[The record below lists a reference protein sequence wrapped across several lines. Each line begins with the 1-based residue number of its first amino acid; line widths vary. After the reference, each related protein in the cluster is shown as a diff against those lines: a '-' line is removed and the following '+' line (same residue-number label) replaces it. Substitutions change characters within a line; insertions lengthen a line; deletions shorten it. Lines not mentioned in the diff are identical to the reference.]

1 MPTIVTGTCRRRI
14 VICLRGIDRR
24 TVDTMDAITEP
35 QVRASFVNATRGEAK
50 RINLPDL
57 AAQPWAELDFLGW
70 VDPKA
75 PQQAYLVS
83 PTSGRSGGPGEPGG
97 LVGVRLRRNN
107 AGVGGGTRMCSICCT
122 VHPAS
127 GVTLM
132 VAPRAGKA
140 GRDGNTVG
148 IDVCSDLRCSGYL
161 RGWAPLPAI
170 SRIGETA
177 SVDDKVARL
186 QVNLDTFLRRV
197 QR

>member
-1 MPTIVTGTCRRRI
+1 
-14 VICLRGIDRR
+14 
-24 TVDTMDAITEP
+24 MDAITDT

-57 AAQPWAELDFLGW
+57 DAQPWAELDFLGW

-75 PQQAYLVS
+75 PQQAYLVAPGIAGTPAADR
-83 PTSGRSGGPGEPGG
+83 PT
-97 LVGVRLRRNN
+97 GVKLRRNN
-107 AGVGGGTRMCSICCT
+107 AGFGGGTRMCSICCT

-148 IDVCSDLRCSGYL
+148 IDVCSDLRCSGYV
-161 RGWAPLPAI
+161 RGWAPLPPI
-170 SRIGETA
+170 SRIGETT

-186 QVNLDTFLRRV
+186 LVNLETFLRRV